1 MQNIDSTSI
10 SSHTTYDIKV
20 YPVEMKGNENAF
32 VYSATR
38 FELDKASETSS
49 TAYTGLY
56 LKYAF
61 QPTSL
66 SFQNNQYPQYQIILC
81 FICCFGS
88 LYTIFGMNSI
98 LSI

>member
-1 MQNIDSTSI
+1 MKNIDSTSI
-10 SSHTTYDIKV
+10 ASHTTYDIKV
-20 YPVEMKGNENAF
+20 YPVKMEGNDNAF

-38 FELDKASETSS
+38 FELDKTSETSS

-98 LSI
+98 LDI